1 MSRQVFFF
9 NKAEKNRGG
18 GIFFKIFI
26 QGRAKLSGGGL
37 SYLARACE
45 KRFPLLFGE
54 IGKSEVVSSEKEPWE
69 IVVLKVQ
76 NSLS

>member
-9 NKAEKNRGG
+9 NKAEKKAEVGKYFSRSSS
-18 GIFFKIFI
+18 
-26 QGRAKLSGGGL
+26 RGGL
-37 SYLARACE
+37 SHLACACE

-54 IGKSEVVSSEKEPWE
+54 IGKSKVVSSEKEPWE